1 MSAMQK
7 QGMQPKTVSEKY
19 GRGFTEYGEDP
30 TLGTQADLTNENAY
44 RPEVIKNKLSGDGV
58 LDIDDQKPA
67 VGDGSLEAARNAEKA
82 KAEAEAKAKA
92 EAEARRKAEAEQAA
106 QQAAADAY
114 MKQLANQKAKADRAA
129 AERREQEKKDRES
142 RIQAGQSMQGRPR
155 MAISRPDLE
164 DRPAREQGGA
174 GVTTNLRSRSK
185 GGLLNKKP
193 KKKKVMKRGGL
204 ASKK

>member
-1 MSAMQK
+1 
-7 QGMQPKTVSEKY
+7 
-19 GRGFTEYGEDP
+19 
-30 TLGTQADLTNENAY
+30 
-44 RPEVIKNKLSGDGV
+44 
-58 LDIDDQKPA
+58 
-67 VGDGSLEAARNAEKA
+67 
-82 KAEAEAKAKA
+82 
-92 EAEARRKAEAEQAA
+92 
-106 QQAAADAY
+106 

>member
-1 MSAMQK
+1 MKA
-7 QGMQPKTVSEKY
+7 
-19 GRGFTEYGEDP
+19 
-30 TLGTQADLTNENAY
+30 A
-44 RPEVIKNKLSGDGV
+44 
-58 LDIDDQKPA
+58 
-67 VGDGSLEAARNAEKA
+67 EAKKAEAKKAEEKA
-82 KAEAEAKAKA
+82 KAD
-92 EAEARRKAEAEQAA
+92 AEQAA

-114 MKQLANQKAKADRAA
+114 MKQLADQKAKADRAA
-129 AERREQEKKDRES
+129 AERREQQKKDRES
-142 RIQAGQSMQGRPR
+142 RILAGQSMQGRPR

-164 DRPAREQGGA
+164 DRPASEQGGA